1 MVNKKIFLLAC
12 FIIIALVHIE
22 TKSQYFSFN
31 TSAFVN
37 PPEISVSKNKIDEII
52 DYGKTFIGKPYRY
65 RGVPGWRMDCS
76 GFLSHIFWKYGYDIP
91 RSVGGI
97 AQNISQI
104 EPDEIQKGDLLFF
117 KGRNVKRARLRHV
130 GLVIDVINDTIQM
143 LHSCS
148 RGIRIDKFP
157 QIQYY
162 KKRFV
167 KAGRLPVV
175 DVDYLFSTPENTA
188 DSNRTKDSIAIIG
201 VGDIMLGSNYPS
213 AQYLPPNDGKD
224 VLSNVKDILQDAH
237 VTFGNLEGVLLTGDA
252 KAKTCKSPEYCYN
265 FKSPDHYADYFK
277 EAGFDILSLANNHVG
292 DFGDTGKAN
301 TVKVLQQSGIN
312 FAGLTEYPYTIF
324 EKDSVKY
331 GFCAFAPNSG
341 TVSIND
347 TVSAKDIVTH
357 LDSLCNI
364 VIVSFHGG
372 AEGPTHRNI
381 TKKNESYLG
390 ENRGNPYMFARAVI
404 NAGADVVLGH
414 GPHVT
419 RAIDLYK
426 NRFIAYSLGNFA
438 TCGKFNL
445 KGVNGLA
452 PIIKVFVDLNGE
464 FLSANIISTKQPA
477 KTGPVIDKNNG
488 ALKEI
493 IKLTAA
499 DIPHAPLIIS
509 KDGQVKK
516 KHNRQMQV
524 SDKN

>member
-1 MVNKKIFLLAC
+1 MPWLSKQLRLRMVNKIKFLSAC
-12 FIIIALVHIE
+12 FIFLAFVHIE
-22 TKSQYFSFN
+22 TNGQYFSFN
-31 TSAFVN
+31 STAFLR
-37 PPEISVSKNKIDEII
+37 PPEISVNKNKIDEII

-91 RSVGGI
+91 RSVSGI
-97 AQNISQI
+97 AQNSSQI
-104 EPDEIQKGDLLFF
+104 ENDKIQKGDLLFF

-130 GLVIDVINDTIQM
+130 GLVIDVLNDTIQM
-143 LHSCS
+143 LHSCF
-148 RGIRIDKFP
+148 RGIRIDKYP
-157 QIQYY
+157 QIEYY

-167 KAGRLPVV
+167 KAGRLPLVNTGL
-175 DVDYLFSTPENTA
+175 LFSSYPKFEEPKR
-188 DSNRTKDSIAIIG
+188 SEDSIAIIG
-201 VGDIMLGSNYPS
+201 VGDMMLGSNYPS

-224 VLSNVKDILQDAH
+224 VLSSVKDILQNAD
-237 VTFGNLEGVLLTGDA
+237 VTFGNLEGVFLTGEA
-252 KAKTCKSPEYCYN
+252 KGKTCKNPEYCYN

-292 DFGDTGKAN
+292 DFGEAGKTN
-301 TVKVLQQSGIN
+301 TVKVLKQSGIY
-312 FAGLTEYPYTIF
+312 FAGLEEYPYTIF

-331 GFCAFAPNSG
+331 GFCAFAPNRG
-341 TVSIND
+341 TININD
-347 TVSAKDIVTH
+347 TISAKDIVSR

-372 AEGPTHRNI
+372 AEGREHRNI
-381 TKKNESYLG
+381 TRQNEIYLG

-404 NAGADVVLGH
+404 NAGADVVFGH

-452 PIIKVFVDLNGE
+452 PIIKVFVDLNGK
-464 FLSANIISTKQPA
+464 FLSAKIISTKQPA
-477 KTGPVIDKNNG
+477 KTGPALDNNSG

-493 IKLTAA
+493 MKLTAA
-499 DIPHAPLIIS
+499 DIPNVPLTIS

-516 KHNRQMQV
+516 K
-524 SDKN
+524 